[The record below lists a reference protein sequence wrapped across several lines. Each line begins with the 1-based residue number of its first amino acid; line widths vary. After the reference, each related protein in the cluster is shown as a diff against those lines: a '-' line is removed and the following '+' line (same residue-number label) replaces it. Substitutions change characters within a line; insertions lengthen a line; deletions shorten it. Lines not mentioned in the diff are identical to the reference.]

1 MGEMVIEDQEL
12 KRTMRLL
19 LVTLTSLFLTS
30 GFCQSR
36 IIRVS
41 LDGKSPYSSIAAA
54 LSSIAASDSSKIILQ
69 IGPGVYREKLYVTK
83 DQVSLQGSGM
93 NKTIIISS
101 IARDEWRCEHPD
113 DWGVATLNVGASDI
127 TLSDLSVINDVGFNF
142 VPKSLDCPADT
153 LQKTPKQLRKD
164 GHQMAV
170 RTMNGATRMKA
181 IRCKFS
187 AYGGDT
193 MSPWNTEN
201 GLWYFK
207 DCIMEGGVDFFCP
220 RGWSWAEDCTFIS
233 LNGPAAIWHDG
244 SGNEDSKSV
253 WKHCT
258 FLGYDGFLLGRYHR
272 DAQFYL
278 VDCQFGKNMRDQDI
292 YLVSTTNTIRWGRRI
307 YYASCKK
314 EGKEQFNWYADN
326 LPEGLKKEH
335 ISLNWIFGDKWQP
348 KEK

>member
-1 MGEMVIEDQEL
+1 MVIEDQEL
-12 KRTMRLL
+12 KQTMRLL

-142 VPKSLDCPADT
+142 VPKKPGLSCRYAAKDSQT
-153 LQKTPKQLRKD
+153 TSKRRTPNGSPNHEWRYQNE
-164 GHQMAV
+164 GH
-170 RTMNGATRMKA
+170 
-181 IRCKFS
+181 
-187 AYGGDT
+187 
-193 MSPWNTEN
+193 P
-201 GLWYFK
+201 L
-207 DCIMEGGVDFFCP
+207 
-220 RGWSWAEDCTFIS
+220 
-233 LNGPAAIWHDG
+233 
-244 SGNEDSKSV
+244 
-253 WKHCT
+253 
-258 FLGYDGFLLGRYHR
+258 
-272 DAQFYL
+272 
-278 VDCQFGKNMRDQDI
+278 
-292 YLVSTTNTIRWGRRI
+292 
-307 YYASCKK
+307 
-314 EGKEQFNWYADN
+314 
-326 LPEGLKKEH
+326 
-335 ISLNWIFGDKWQP
+335 
-348 KEK
+348 